1 MTENYDLT
9 MERTYPVPPRAV
21 YDAFVGMYGE
31 NRPDWI
37 VESRLDLRPGG
48 SWRVVFHPPGLEAF
62 TEDRV
67 LSAVEPPHRL
77 AYSMTA
83 LFPDK
88 AAFST
93 EVELTFAPE
102 GTGTRLVLTQRG
114 FPDAATRDDFAGG
127 WSGVWDLL
135 TPAEHETGS
144 AG

>member
-1 MTENYDLT
+1 MTPSSACT
-9 MERTYPVPPRAV
+9 ARTART
-21 YDAFVGMYGE
+21 GSSK
-31 NRPDWI
+31 
-37 VESRLDLRPGG
+37 SRLDLRPGG

-83 LFPDK
+83 LFGGQPG
-88 AAFST
+88 FST

-114 FPDAATRDDFAGG
+114 FLDAATRADFAGG
-127 WSGVWDLL
+127 WSGVWDGL
-135 TPAEHETGS
+135 TPGEHDPGS